1 MLEETIEEYKSSI
14 QQFLQVLAAVD
25 VERFNTMPFEGSWT
39 PGQVA
44 EHIILSL
51 QGVPHML
58 IEAKPVNRAAN
69 EKCEAIAG
77 VFLNFDLKFKAS
89 PAIMP
94 SNEAKKK
101 EIIMSRLQ
109 QVSESFIE
117 TIQLYD
123 YTEECTAAEVPTLG
137 YLTRLEWMCL
147 ASFHIQKHTHQLE
160 QMQLN

>member
-89 PAIMP
+89 PAITP
-94 SNEAKKK
+94 SNEAKNK
-101 EIIMSRLQ
+101 EVIMNKLR
-109 QVSESFIE
+109 QVSNRMIE
-117 TIQLYD
+117 TMLLYD
-123 YTEECTAAEVPTLG
+123 YTEECTLAEVPTLG
-137 YLTRLEWMCL
+137 FLTRLEWLCL
-147 ASFHIQKHTHQLE
+147 ANYHIQKHTHQLR
-160 QMQLN
+160 QMQY